1 MCLLSVTRPSLF
13 WQTKVNGQSERN
25 LPSGNFAYHLHK
37 SLTNQFLIV
46 NLKNISKVKR
56 FSSSVCICSV
66 SGILLFSSS
75 FFFLVQD
82 SMDYQGRSY
91 LHIPKDIDIKLDTDQ
106 PPERCYLPKK
116 HIHTW

>member
-1 MCLLSVTRPSLF
+1 MCLPSVTLPRLF
-13 WQTKVNGQSERN
+13 WQTIVNGQSEWN

-37 SLTNQFLIV
+37 PLMNWLLIV
-46 NLKNISKVKR
+46 NLKNISEVKR
-56 FSSSVCICSV
+56 FSSSACICS
-66 SGILLFSSS
+66 LLVTS
-75 FFFLVQD
+75 FFLLPFFLVQD